1 MTYVDGYLTPLRP
14 EMRAAYI
21 ELSLRTAAVYK
32 EYGALRVVDCWQ
44 DGTPQDS
51 AGFHAEAARDTL
63 DAGDGPSRDFKDA
76 AGAEDD
82 EIVLFS
88 WMEWPDKATRD
99 EGLASVLADPRVQPQ
114 EGEVVIFEGRR
125 LVASGF
131 DVVVDV

>member
-14 EMRAAYI
+14 EMRNAYI

-44 DGTPQDS
+44 DGTPQDP
-51 AGFHAEAARDTL
+51 AGFHAEGARSAF
-63 DAGDGPSRDFKDA
+63 DAPDGPSRDFPHA
-76 AGAEDD
+76 AGADED

-99 EGLASVLADPRVQPQ
+99 EGLAKVLSDPRVQPQ
-114 EGEVVIFEGRR
+114 EGEVVVFDGRR
-125 LVASGF
+125 LVAGGF

>member
-14 EMRAAYI
+14 EMKEAYI

-44 DGTPQDS
+44 DGTPHDA
-51 AGFHAEAARDTL
+51 AGFHAEGARDQL
-63 DAGDGPSRDFKDA
+63 DSGDGLSRDFKDA
-76 AGAEDD
+76 AGAQGD

-99 EGLASVLADPRVQPQ
+99 EGLAKVLADPRVQPV
-114 EGEVVIFEGRR
+114 EGDVVVFEGGR

-131 DVVVDV
+131 DVIVDL

>member
-14 EMRAAYI
+14 EMRNAYI

-44 DGTPQDS
+44 DGTPQDP
-51 AGFHAEAARDTL
+51 AGFHAEGARQAIAAP
-63 DAGDGPSRDFKDA
+63 DGPSRDFPHA
-76 AGAEDD
+76 AGAVED

-99 EGLASVLADPRVQPQ
+99 EGLAKVLSDPRVQPQ
-114 EGEVVIFEGRR
+114 EGEVVVFDGRR
-125 LVASGF
+125 LVAGGF